1 MAEERKSQTL
11 KRAGVEEKKIFKS
24 LAKLQKYP
32 RVREIFKEA
41 ARLFRSGKLKNIK
54 QISKN
59 RNLNKMLADLP
70 REDRKMYK
78 KHLEKI
84 GFPSVEETI
93 TKIQKTRTAIR
104 LAGEKKDKIKQVKDR
119 FSDQIE
125 EMTEKKNP
133 ILKTLNK
140 HIKYLGE
147 ESFFQKAHLAA
158 KQRSI
163 IERSETSID
172 FYREYAIEYGTSFN
186 FRDMIREGGKR
197 KSNFLLGRMYFYK
210 YKPDPIETQFD
221 LYPLIF
227 ILKKSSDHF
236 EGINFH
242 YMSPKA
248 RAMLIQNIFLYL
260 NKVDYTANQKIL
272 FNSFIKIIRKLIKR
286 NLIYI
291 NFSPNKKYLLQNFP
305 SEIRRSKNI
314 VFTYKKKI
322 SEIVDIIYS
331 CNIVIGNETGPVCLG
346 AALQKKIHAIYT
358 PLHTLPESKIINK
371 KNSYYNTYRY
381 KPEVIIKKILNSI

>member
-1 MAEERKSQTL
+1 MIKEKKTPSL
-11 KRAGVEEKKIFKS
+11 KGAGIEEKKIFKS
-24 LAKLQKYP
+24 LAKLQRYP
-32 RVREIFKEA
+32 RIREIFKA
-41 ARLFRSGKLKNIK
+41 AAAKFRSGKLKNIK
-54 QISKN
+54 GISKD
-59 RNLNKMLADLP
+59 RDLNKMLSQLSH
-70 REDRKMYK
+70 EERKMYK

-93 TKIQKTRTAIR
+93 KNIQKTRAAIK
-104 LAGEKKDKIKQVKDR
+104 LAGKKKEEVKNVKER
-119 FSDQIE
+119 FGDQIE

-147 ESFFQKAHLAA
+147 QSFFQKAHLAA

-186 FRDMIREGGKR
+186 YRDMIREGGKI

-248 RAMLIQNIFLYL
+248 RAMLLENIFLYL
-260 NKVDYTANQKIL
+260 NKLDSVSYTHL
-272 FNSFIKIIRKLIKR
+272 TL
-286 NLIYI
+286 
-291 NFSPNKKYLLQNFP
+291 P
-305 SEIRRSKNI
+305 
-314 VFTYKKKI
+314 T
-322 SEIVDIIYS
+322 IYS
-331 CNIVIGNETGPVCLG
+331 V
-346 AALQKKIHAIYT
+346 
-358 PLHTLPESKIINK
+358 
-371 KNSYYNTYRY
+371 
-381 KPEVIIKKILNSI
+381 

>member
-54 QISKN
+54 DISKN
-59 RNLNKMLADLP
+59 RDLNKMLADLP
-70 REDRKMYK
+70 REDKKMYK

-84 GFPSVEETI
+84 GFPSIEETI

-104 LAGEKKDKIKQVKDR
+104 LAGKKKDEIVKVKER
-119 FSDQIE
+119 YSDQIE
-125 EMTEKKNP
+125 EITEKKNP

-248 RAMLIQNIFLYL
+248 RAMLIENIFLYL
-260 NKVDYTANQKIL
+260 NKLDYTANQKIL
-272 FNSFIKIIRKLIKR
+272 FNSFIKVIRNNRKFRYAKHCYRQYKYSSIDSRIIEVHPLDWEIAMMVETERFYSNTNRRIRSR
-286 NLIYI
+286 NVWKKTDI
-291 NFSPNKKYLLQNFP
+291 NVRGGQ
-305 SEIRRSKNI
+305 
-314 VFTYKKKI
+314 
-322 SEIVDIIYS
+322 
-331 CNIVIGNETGPVCLG
+331 
-346 AALQKKIHAIYT
+346 
-358 PLHTLPESKIINK
+358 
-371 KNSYYNTYRY
+371 
-381 KPEVIIKKILNSI
+381 